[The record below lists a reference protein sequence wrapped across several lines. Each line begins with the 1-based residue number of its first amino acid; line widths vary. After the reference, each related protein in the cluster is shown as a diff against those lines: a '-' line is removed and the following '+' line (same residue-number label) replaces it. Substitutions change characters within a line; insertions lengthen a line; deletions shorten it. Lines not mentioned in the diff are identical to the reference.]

1 MGRKARFTQD
11 KIDIVLKRIE
21 AGESP
26 SALASEHN
34 IAVSTIYMWR
44 AKKKAPKSAAEANG
58 HKVVPKGGPAIDE
71 LLNENSRLRKLL
83 GDAYVTIV
91 MSRG

>member
-1 MGRKARFTQD
+1 MGRNSKMTKEQVD
-11 KIDIVLKRIE
+11 TILKRVE

-44 AKKKAPKSAAEANG
+44 AKRKAPKSAAEANG